1 MEKITKKIWIINHY
15 AITPDYP
22 GGTRHYEIA
31 LRLSKIG
38 YNISVFASSVLHQ
51 NSSISII
58 EKNQKIKI
66 VDINNSFK
74 FIWNKVWTYKKN
86 DINRILNMFS
96 FICNLSMNYKKLIR
110 LEKIQHPDIIIG
122 STVHPFV
129 PLLAKYMA
137 YRLSAK
143 YIFEIRDLWPQSFID
158 MGLWKENSI
167 ISKFFLF
174 IEKQSIKGAKS
185 IICLSPLTQDYLVEK
200 YHLERSKIFYIPN
213 GASDLSDGS
222 SFNSEFKFINKNK
235 FNVIFT
241 GAIITSNRINII
253 CESANLLSKNSD
265 IQFLIIGN
273 GNEKKSLLEKYNYLK
288 NIQWLDPVPK
298 NEIQNVLNEADLLL
312 LIQGKVAWGSS
323 NKLYDYLSVGKPIV
337 SSVWV
342 PHNDIVNKINAGV
355 SVAAENPKELS
366 VAILKIYNLSE
377 NEKKLMGNNA
387 KEYVEKYHSWD
398 LLTQKFLDAVSN

>member
-1 MEKITKKIWIINHY
+1 MNKIIWIINHY
-15 AITPDYP
+15 AITPDNP

-31 LRLSKIG
+31 HRLSKLGFNVVIL
-38 YNISVFASSVLHQ
+38 ASSVLHQ
-51 NSSISII
+51 NPCKSILHSGL
-58 EKNQKIKI
+58 KYKIT
-66 VDINNSFK
+66 DINKNFK
-74 FIWNKVWTYKKN
+74 FIWLNTITYQN
-86 DINRILNMFS
+86 NTFRRVLNMLS
-96 FICNLSMNYKKLIR
+96 FMWNVFVCYKDLINN
-110 LEKIQHPDIIIG
+110 ENIPKPNFVVG
-122 STVHPFV
+122 STVHPLT
-129 PLLAKYMA
+129 PLISKKIAAKFNA
-137 YRLSAK
+137 E

-158 MGLWKENSI
+158 MGLWKDNSL

-200 YHLERSKIFYIPN
+200 YYLERSKIFYIPN
-213 GASDLSDGS
+213 GASDLSDDS
-222 SFNSEFKFINKNK
+222 SLNSELKFGNKKK

-253 CESANLLSKNSD
+253 CESANLLSNNSD
-265 IQFLIIGN
+265 IQFIIVGD

-342 PHNDIVNKINAGV
+342 SHNDIVNKINAGI
-355 SVAAENPKELS
+355 SIAAEDPIELS
-366 VAILKIYNLSE
+366 EAILKIYNLPE

-387 KEYVEKYHSWD
+387 KEYVKKYHSWD
-398 LLTQKFLDAVSN
+398 MLAQKFSDAISN